1 MACCLRWFGPGFRT
15 RLPYEAGCALRR
27 QLCQKLFSNSLIAGY
42 ARSACLS
49 FIRAK
54 VLLTLDRRRSFTL
67 TLLAVL
73 HRNLGLLE
81 KYVDGRDSRLL
92 LKALRYTNYLRQYLP
107 VAEIRAVVATHVL
120 DRERVAAIE
129 ALAGA
134 VLDVRSE
141 PVSARYGLLPFCSGA
156 SFW

>member
-1 MACCLRWFGPGFRT
+1 MDLFVSAIRPVRVLDSYEGYSRPNSGCC
-15 RLPYEAGCALRR
+15 
-27 QLCQKLFSNSLIAGY
+27 
-42 ARSACLS
+42 
-49 FIRAK
+49 
-54 VLLTLDRRRSFTL
+54 RSFAL

-92 LKALRYTNYLRQYLP
+92 LKALRYTNYLRQHLP
-107 VAEIRAVVATHVL
+107 VAEVRAVVATHVL

-141 PVSARYGLLPFCSGA
+141 PVSVWYGLLARGA
-156 SFW
+156 HAPGMTML